1 MIVYARVRLLSLL
14 RMALLAALAGP
25 SAVAQSAPP
34 QDFSGVWQK
43 ESAAS
48 PPWAPGTNRQF
59 AAEMPLQPWAK
70 EYCEMV
76 GCGRGVNSSG
86 APGGGSY
93 LVVHDPAFAISRC
106 APYGFPRVMIGGGLM
121 EIFHVRDRVFMR
133 FQTNNEV
140 RYVWTDGRAHPE
152 ELEPT
157 WMGHSVGRWDGDTLA
172 VDTVGILGGE
182 RGKLKWLDPA
192 GTPHSDALHIT
203 ERIGRTAQNKLQ
215 IDMTFEDS
223 EAFTAPFSGRVTY
236 GLRPDEQIFEYIR
249 CENRIFSDDKK
260 EVWPLIFGD
269 PYPMPLH
276 PPAGTAR

>member
-1 MIVYARVRLLSLL
+1 MAATMRPKLAAA
-14 RMALLAALAGP
+14 ALLAVLGATQ
-25 SAVAQSAPP
+25 AVGQNA

-48 PPWAPGTNRQF
+48 PPWAPRTNRQF

-86 APGGGSY
+86 QAGGGSY

-121 EIFHVRDRVFMR
+121 EIFQVRDRVFMR

-140 RYVWTDGRAHPE
+140 RQIWTDGRAHPD

-157 WMGHSVGRWDGDTLA
+157 WMGHSVGRWDGDALA
-172 VDTVGILGGE
+172 VDTIGIVGGE

-192 GTPHSDALHIT
+192 GTPHSEALHIT
-203 ERIGRTAQNKLQ
+203 ERIRRAPQTKLQ
-215 IDMTFEDS
+215 IEMNFEDE
-223 EAFTAPFSGRVTY
+223 EAFTAPFSGSVTY
-236 GLRPDEQIFEYIR
+236 GLRPEEQISEYIR
-249 CENRIFSDDKK
+249 CENRIFSDDRK

-269 PYPMPLH
+269 PYPKPLH
-276 PPAGTAR
+276 PPAGTSR